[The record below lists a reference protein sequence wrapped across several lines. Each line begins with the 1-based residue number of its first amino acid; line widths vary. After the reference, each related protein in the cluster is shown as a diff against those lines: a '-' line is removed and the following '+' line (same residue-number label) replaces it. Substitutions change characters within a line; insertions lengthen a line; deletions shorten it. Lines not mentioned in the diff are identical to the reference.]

1 MARQRQKRFLLART
15 RINNGQD
22 DADLVVDWDPT
33 GEPVVHTINRTQRRL
48 DRLQRMRAIDRDQ
61 HEAGTRLRDAWETAG
76 LCVPQMKARGFD
88 MPVGTPVGHETEIV
102 RDEAAWQRYSRAL
115 AALPRDER
123 RVAVAVAIYDEDPA
137 AWGRRWNCDGLAML
151 RRVLDRLAAHWGQRD
166 RPRASAVPLA
176 AE

>member
-48 DRLQRMRAIDRDQ
+48 DRLQRARAINRDQ
-61 HEAGTRLRDAWETAG
+61 HEAGTHLRDAWETAG

-88 MPVGTPVGHETEIV
+88 MPVGYQIGVEHEIV

-115 AALPRDER
+115 AALPREER
-123 RVAVAVAIYDEDPA
+123 RIAIAVAIYDEDPVT
-137 AWGRRWNCDGLAML
+137 WGRRWNCDGLAML
-151 RRVLDRLAAHWGQRD
+151 RRVLDRLAQHWGRRG
-166 RPRASAVPLA
+166 RPRAAAAALA